1 MHRKKTSGFKDGDI
15 ANIPIPP
22 VDLEIHVVRHTCSLR
37 LDKFLILL

>member
-15 ANIPIPP
+15 GNIPIPP